1 MIRFNSILGL
11 IAMSFYSSVLYSQV
25 AKSQTIPVEVKV
37 NNEGLN
43 FNFPSSSPTS
53 TYNIFYRPLFKQGS
67 TFNTLTTGIAGNSV
81 LFEVKSSNDIHQIT
95 KENNP
100 YEYIFTKTES
110 SSTTALGYTMSGVK
124 YNPPVNRKH
133 VILLIDS
140 SYLTSLSKELDQL
153 VEDLFLMG
161 WQVSKLYAG
170 RNESA
175 ETVKERLKKHHYSQ
189 IKTPETLF
197 IIGHVPVPY
206 SGYFSSNGT
215 KYPPDGHAEGSGN
228 HTGAWPADCYYGDF
242 EGIWTDRNVTC
253 TTGSQ
258 TRHHNIPK
266 DGKFD
271 QSVIPSDVV
280 LEIGRAD
287 FYDMSAFSNDDTLLT
302 RQYLNRI
309 HDWRMGK
316 VKMTKRALIDN
327 NFSGLNLASTGYQNL
342 PCFVGLD
349 SVFDDRD
356 YFYSQKRGSY
366 LWSYGCGAGSY
377 TSCNGIGSTTDF
389 VKAKDSFQNAF
400 TILAGSYFGDFDV
413 KNSLLKAP
421 LLAGS
426 LNCFW
431 GGIPKWY
438 VHHMALGSN
447 IGFGAKITMNNTTE
461 YFNGQ
466 FNGSDRGVFI
476 SLMGDPTIT
485 LAPPQP
491 ISNLTA
497 SSVNGKV
504 QLNWTAS
511 SDAHFYEVYLLD
523 TSNKTGHIKNLRKK
537 DFTSQSPNFL
547 DDENWSSGNYEYLV
561 CAVRLD
567 TTGAGTYYNRSK
579 FTAVKV
585 DHINRNISISD
596 NSWNIYPNPSTGVVY
611 LEGFAAESYSIYNTQ
626 GQLVER
632 EKINHSNGIIELN
645 LEGLGSGL
653 YYINVSNQTQSST
666 KPLIIE

>member
-1 MIRFNSILGL
+1 MNRFNRILGL
-11 IAMSFYSSVLYSQV
+11 IAMSFSCSAVYSQV
-25 AKSQTIPVEVKV
+25 AKSQTIPVEIKV
-37 NNEGLN
+37 NSDGLN
-43 FNFPSSSPTS
+43 FNFPSSSSTS
-53 TYNIFYRPLFKQGS
+53 TYNIFYRPLFKQVS
-67 TFNTLTTGIAGNSV
+67 TFNTLTSGVPGSSV
-81 LFEVKSSNDIHQIT
+81 LFEVKSSNDINQIT

-100 YEYIFTKTES
+100 FEYILTKTENG
-110 SSTTALGYTMSGVK
+110 STTALGYSLSGVK

-140 SYLTSLSKELDQL
+140 SYLLALNTELDQL
-153 VEDLFLMG
+153 VEDLYFMG
-161 WQVSKLYAG
+161 WQVSKVFAG

-206 SGYFSSNGT
+206 SGYFSSQGT

-228 HTGAWPADCYYGDF
+228 HTGAWPADSYYGDF

-253 TTGSQ
+253 TTGTQ

-287 FYDMSAFSNDDTLLT
+287 FFNMSAFSNNDTALT
-302 RQYLNRI
+302 KQYLNRI
-309 HDWRMGK
+309 HDWRLGK
-316 VKMTKRALIDN
+316 ISMEKRALIDN
-327 NFSGLNLASTGYQNL
+327 NFTGLNLASTGYQNL

-356 YFYSQKRGSY
+356 YFTAQKQGSY

-421 LLAGS
+421 LLTGS

-447 IGFGAKITMNNTTE
+447 IGFGAMITMNNTTE

-485 LAPPQP
+485 LAPPQT

-497 SSVNGKV
+497 SSNNGKV

-511 SDAHFYEVYLLD
+511 PDADFYEVYLLD
-523 TSNKTGHIKNLRKK
+523 TSNKAGHIKNLRKK
-537 DFTSQSPNFL
+537 DFTSYTTNFS
-547 DDENWSSGNYEYLV
+547 DDENWTSGKFEYLV

-579 FTAVKV
+579 FMSVKV
-585 DHINRNISISD
+585 DHVNSLRAISD
-596 NSWNIYPNPSTGVVY
+596 NTIKIYPNPSGGKVH
-611 LEGFAAESYSIYNTQ
+611 LKGFPTEKISIFNVQ
-626 GQLVER
+626 GQLIKEVKLNES
-632 EKINHSNGIIELN
+632 KLYLELN
-645 LEGLGSGL
+645 LEDLMPGMYWISAC
-653 YYINVSNQTQSST
+653 NQTQTIT

>member
-1 MIRFNSILGL
+1 MNRLSLYFGL
-11 IAMSFYSSVLYSQV
+11 LVTLVSQHKLYSQV
-25 AKSQTIPVEVKV
+25 AKNQTIPVEIKV
-37 NNEGLN
+37 NDQGLN
-43 FNFPSSSPTS
+43 FHFIQGSSTS
-53 TYNIFYRPLFKQGS
+53 TLNIYHRKLFNQGGA
-67 TFNTLTTGIAGNSV
+67 FNTLNAGISGNSV
-81 LFEVKSSNDIHQIT
+81 LFELKTSNDVNQIT
-95 KENNP
+95 KDNNP
-100 YEYIFTKTES
+100 TEFVLTRIEN
-110 SSTTALGYTMSGVK
+110 SSTTALGYALSGVK

-140 SYLTSLSKELDQL
+140 SYISALQKELDQL
-153 VEDLFLMG
+153 ENDLYYMG
-161 WQVSKLYAG
+161 WQVSKVYAG

-175 ETVKERLKKHHYSQ
+175 EVVKERLKKHHYSQ

-206 SGYFSSNGT
+206 SGYFSSQGT
-215 KYPPDGHAEGSGN
+215 KYPPDGHAEGAGN

-253 TTGSQ
+253 TTGAQ
-258 TRHHNIPK
+258 TRHHNLPK

-287 FYDMSAFSNDDTLLT
+287 FFNMTAFSNNDTLLT
-302 RQYLNRI
+302 KNYLNRL

-316 VKMTKRALIDN
+316 IKMSKRALIDN
-327 NFSGLNLASTGYQNL
+327 NFPSLNLASTGYQNL
-342 PCFVGLD
+342 PSFVGLD
-349 SVFDDRD
+349 SVFDNRD
-356 YFYSQKRGSY
+356 YFKAQKQGSY

-377 TSCNGIGSTTDF
+377 TSCNGIGNTTDF
-389 VKAKDSFQNAF
+389 VNAKDSFQNAF

-438 VHHMALGSN
+438 VHHMALGEN

-476 SLMGDPTIT
+476 SLMGDPTTT
-485 LAPPQP
+485 LAPPAP
-491 ISNLTA
+491 VSNLTA
-497 SSVNGKV
+497 TSVNGNIK
-504 QLNWTAS
+504 LNWTAS
-511 SDAHFYEVYLLD
+511 EDADFYEVYLLD
-523 TSNKTGHIKNLRKK
+523 TSNKTGHIKPLRKK
-537 DFTSQSPNFL
+537 EFTTNSTSYT
-547 DDENWSSGNYEYLV
+547 DDENWSSGKYEYLV

-579 FTAVKV
+579 FINVNV
-585 DHINRNISISD
+585 DHLNTTRKLTD
-596 NSWNIYPNPSTGVVY
+596 NMLTVYPNPSSGKIRLSGFPVESVTVFNSQGNTVWADYLTNLSNVVDID
-611 LEGFAAESYSIYNTQ
+611 LKDLTP
-626 GQLVER
+626 
-632 EKINHSNGIIELN
+632 
-645 LEGLGSGL
+645 GL
-653 YYINVSNQTQSST
+653 YWIRVSNQSQNMT
-666 KPLIIE
+666 KSLIIE

>member
-11 IAMSFYSSVLYSQV
+11 IAMSFSGSALYSQV

-37 NNEGLN
+37 HNEGLN

-100 YEYIFTKTES
+100 YEYIFTKTEN
-110 SSTTALGYTMSGVK
+110 SSTTALGYTISGVK
-124 YNPPVNRKH
+124 YNPSVNRKH

-140 SYLTSLSKELDQL
+140 SYLIVLNQELDQL
-153 VEDLFLMG
+153 VEDLYFMG
-161 WQVSKLYAG
+161 WQVSKVYAG

-206 SGYFSSNGT
+206 SGYFSSQGT

-287 FYDMSAFSNDDTLLT
+287 FFNMSAFSNNDTLLT

-309 HDWRMGK
+309 HDWRLGK
-316 VKMTKRALIDN
+316 IKMEKRALIDN

-356 YFYSQKRGSY
+356 YFTAQKQGSY

-377 TSCNGIGSTTDF
+377 TSCNGIGNTTDF

-421 LLAGS
+421 LLTGS

-447 IGFGAKITMNNTTE
+447 IGFGAMITMNNTTE

-497 SSVNGKV
+497 TSTNGKV
-504 QLNWTAS
+504 QFNWAAS

-537 DFTSQSPNFL
+537 DFTSQSPNFT
-547 DDENWSSGNYEYLV
+547 DDENWSSGDYEYLV

-567 TTGAGTYYNRSK
+567 TSGAGTYYNRSK
-579 FTAVKV
+579 FTSVKV
-585 DHINRNISISD
+585 NHL
-596 NSWNIYPNPSTGVVY
+596 NSNHSLSKNTLKIYPNPSSGIVH
-611 LEGFAAESYSIYNTQ
+611 LEGFPTEKYSISNIQ
-626 GQLVER
+626 GQLLKEVKVNE
-632 EKINHSNGIIELN
+632 IVNDLELN
-645 LEGLGSGL
+645 LEDLKPGL
-653 YYINVSNQTQSST
+653 YWISVCNQTQTLT